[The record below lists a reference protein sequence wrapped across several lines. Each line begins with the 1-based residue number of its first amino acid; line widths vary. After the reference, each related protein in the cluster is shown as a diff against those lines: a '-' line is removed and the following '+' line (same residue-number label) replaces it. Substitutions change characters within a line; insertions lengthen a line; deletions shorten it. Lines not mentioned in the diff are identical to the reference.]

1 MTKPKLPTIKVF
13 HYGGDEPRVVLP
25 RGLKATVKFLDQEE
39 KDLLIVRYK
48 GVSVYQAVKDFDIVS
63 TDRAD
68 NAFQTKKEAPIQL
81 RVNPA
86 APAKLIPV
94 Q

>member
-1 MTKPKLPTIKVF
+1 MAGYPKINL
-13 HYGGDEPRVVLP
+13 
-25 RGLKATVKFLDQEE
+25 
-39 KDLLIVRYK
+39 
-48 GVSVYQAVKDFDIVS
+48 KDFDIVS

-68 NAFQTKKEAPIQL
+68 TAFKTKKEAPIQL

-86 APAKLIPV
+86 APAKLIPA